1 MKSNNSLQKNQ
12 SFLQQKT
19 LLIGIIW
26 FISLIFLAGILIYSK
41 PINNWLKELAFI
53 NILDALSKLGI
64 LIGVITFLFEL
75 PKQEERAKAERKRAH
90 FEYWK
95 AIDAAAA
102 SNTVTSYA
110 RKIALEDLASEG
122 VSLRNVD
129 APNADL
135 RQIDLTGADL
145 VGANFYKTDFTEAK
159 LDGANL
165 SKADLYGA
173 RLYSASLLTAKL
185 ESTDLRDVLYD
196 EHTQFPMGFNAALMG
211 AYLIAPG
218 VSLQG
223 AKLPNAILWGVNLQD
238 ANLEASNFSEASFHG
253 ALLKN
258 ANFQKANLKGA
269 KFGNAN
275 LEGAKLDDADIEG
288 ASFWNAAG
296 LTVEQVKSAKNWQT
310 AEYSQDFLEKLN

>member
-1 MKSNNSLQKNQ
+1 LKSKNYNKKNQ
-12 SFLQQKT
+12 SFLPQKIIW
-19 LLIGIIW
+19 IGIIW
-26 FISLIFLAGILIYSK
+26 LLTLIFLVLTLFFSTTIAD
-41 PINNWLKELAFI
+41 WLSNLAFI
-53 NILDALSKLGI
+53 KILDALSKLGI
-64 LIGVITFLFEL
+64 LIGVTTFLFEL

-102 SNTVTSYA
+102 SSTVTSYA

-122 VSLRNVD
+122 VSLKNVD

-145 VGANFYKTDFTEAK
+145 VGANLYKADMTRAK

-165 SKADLYGA
+165 SKANLYGA
-173 RLYSASLLTAKL
+173 RLYGTSLVDAKL
-185 ESTDLRDVLYD
+185 ESTDFRKVLYD
-196 EHTQFPMGFNAALMG
+196 EDTQFPVGFNAALAG

-238 ANLEASNFSEASFHG
+238 ANLEASDFTEASFRG

-258 ANFQKANLKGA
+258 ANLQRANLKKA

-275 LEGAKLDDADIEG
+275 LEGANLDNADIQE
-288 ASFWNAAG
+288 ASFWNVTG
-296 LTVEQVKSAKNWQT
+296 LTVEQVKSAKNWET
-310 AEYSQDFLEKLN
+310 AEYSKEFLEKLN